1 MVESGLD
8 FKGIVLRILELKGD
22 KKTQK
27 EWAEEFRIPPSY
39 LSDWKKGK
47 RRPSLS
53 ECYRVILLTNC
64 ETEWLLYGVG
74 PKYATP
80 DRKRQKAIYSPNREP
95 STGLVDPIALI
106 REGVDMLVKGGAYVE
121 GRWVRE
127 AELYF
132 GSARKSALPEIPQ
145 DGTRQPGERS
155 KLCAAK
161 YVPCFRLTGDPD
173 EGGLKFDPE
182 GIPAGEPIKFVA
194 AEEVCDPL
202 TFAVEVEDSAM
213 APAFQPGNVLIFAM
227 RAKRETR
234 SGDFAIV
241 RTANGVAFRQVWF
254 EGDEVRLH
262 PMDPTYPEKRVHRE
276 SVEGIIP
283 LFARYQR
290 F

>member
-1 MVESGLD
+1 MVECGLD
-8 FKGIVLRILELKGD
+8 FKGIVTRILELKGD

-27 EWAEEFRIPPSY
+27 EWAEELRIPPSY

-74 PKYATP
+74 PKYASP

-95 STGLVDPIALI
+95 STGLVDPLELIKEGYELI
-106 REGVDMLVKGGAYVE
+106 RKGGAYVE

-132 GSARKSALPEIPQ
+132 GSAGKAAFPEIP
-145 DGTRQPGERS
+145 DETSRQPGERS
-155 KLCAAK
+155 KLVKAK
-161 YVPCFRLTGDPD
+161 YVPCFKLGNYEE
-173 EGGLKFDPE
+173 EGSLKFDSE
-182 GIPAGEPIKFVA
+182 GLPTGEPTKFIAV
-194 AEEVCDPL
+194 EDVCDPL
-202 TFAVEVEDSAM
+202 TFAIELDDQSM
-213 APAFQPGNVLIFAM
+213 APAFDSSSTLVFAM
-227 RAKRETR
+227 RAKKETR
-234 SGDFAIV
+234 SGDFALV
-241 RTANGVAFRQVWF
+241 RGPEGVVFRQVWF

-262 PMDPTYPEKRVHRE
+262 PMNPTFPERRIVRDV
-276 SVEGIIP
+276 VEGIIP
-283 LFARYQR
+283 VFARTQR